1 MKAIESTTY
10 LTYSMTS
17 SQNPLEVSSSPQT
30 PSVANLTFVAS
41 CSQEVGECTIGRIQI
56 ALPVGDPD
64 HMDPTDLTVIAPPP
78 SAASVVSSDGTAW
91 NVAAG
96 TAPGSFEFTPQ
107 AGAVLIAAQS
117 LTFIIAGVQVS
128 PLVGTA
134 DITISEWGAPSTYT
148 PPSPPHCPSGR
159 ATIAAAKFPTG
170 FFAFDFAPSSPQI
183 NSGDTVTLTWSGSS
197 NATYTIAYGDQQQP
211 TGVANGTWTSP
222 QLYSTTAF
230 VLTAS
235 ASVAGQT
242 VSLSL
247 NATVVVASPL
257 VVSFF
262 AVPSEIDYN
271 ETVTLTW
278 RATDADGVYLVT
290 GQTDRR
296 TLPAVSDPENPQT
309 LQPRYGSDITLQ
321 AFKNHDGST
330 VLSDTVVLS
339 YTFNP
344 IVWTRLD
351 ANPTTLDQQN
361 PSTTVSWEVDHAVD
375 VYLNG
380 TQVNAQGSEVMS
392 PTSPSS
398 YTLTATRVDGST
410 EQGPTIDVGTV
421 QVQVEG
427 HSVSFLT
434 SPLTLNVTVNF
445 TAENATGGTIS
456 NASMTYSNHG
466 INWGGYWQSS
476 IGSATATRID
486 NSNTWQ
492 FEFTFVIDLA
502 VSLLPNVGLQY
513 DWEIDGFVP
522 VSARGEI
529 VMMRGSFEAWNGS

>member
-1 MKAIESTTY
+1 
-10 LTYSMTS
+10 
-17 SQNPLEVSSSPQT
+17 
-30 PSVANLTFVAS
+30 
-41 CSQEVGECTIGRIQI
+41 
-56 ALPVGDPD
+56 
-64 HMDPTDLTVIAPPP
+64 
-78 SAASVVSSDGTAW
+78 
-91 NVAAG
+91 
-96 TAPGSFEFTPQ
+96 
-107 AGAVLIAAQS
+107 
-117 LTFIIAGVQVS
+117 
-128 PLVGTA
+128 
-134 DITISEWGAPSTYT
+134 
-148 PPSPPHCPSGR
+148 
-159 ATIAAAKFPTG
+159 
-170 FFAFDFAPSSPQI
+170 
-183 NSGDTVTLTWSGSS
+183 
-197 NATYTIAYGDQQQP
+197 
-211 TGVANGTWTSP
+211 
-222 QLYSTTAF
+222 
-230 VLTAS
+230 
-235 ASVAGQT
+235 
-242 VSLSL
+242 
-247 NATVVVASPL
+247 